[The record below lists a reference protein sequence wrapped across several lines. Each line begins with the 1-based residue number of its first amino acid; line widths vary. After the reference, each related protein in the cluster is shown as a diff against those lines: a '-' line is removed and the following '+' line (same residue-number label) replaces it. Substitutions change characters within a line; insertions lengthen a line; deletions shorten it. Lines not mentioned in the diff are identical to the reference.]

1 MRLDKMI
8 SNQIIDILNF
18 YHDKYNKND
27 FIKDDPIS
35 IPHRFTKKQD
45 IEIAGLF
52 AATLAWGNRTS
63 IINSC
68 NKLMTL
74 MDNQPYNFI
83 LNHSQKE
90 LKPFETFVHRT
101 FNATDLL
108 YFISFLKHHY
118 TQNDSLENLFLN
130 QNIELGLSNFKESFF
145 SLKDFPA
152 RTKKHVS
159 SPENKSTCKR
169 LNMYLRWMVR
179 KDKKGVDFGIWKK
192 IKPAQLYIPLD
203 VHVENYARQ
212 LNLIERKQRDWLTVC
227 ELTSN
232 LKLIDKNDPVRFD
245 FALFGMGIDK
255 AIL

>member
-1 MRLDKMI
+1 MI
-8 SNQIIDILNF
+8 SSQIIDILNF
-18 YHDKYNKND
+18 YHDKYNRKD

-35 IPHRFTKKQD
+35 IPHRYTKNQD

-74 MDNQPYNFI
+74 MDDQPHDFI

-108 YFISFLKHHY
+108 YFIAFLRSHY
-118 TQNDSLENLFLN
+118 SKQDSLENLFLDK
-130 QNIELGLSNFKESFF
+130 NIETGLTQFKQAFF
-145 SLKDFPA
+145 SLTDFPA
-152 RTKKHVS
+152 RTQKHIS
-159 SPENKSTCKR
+159 SPVNKSTCKR

-179 KDKKGVDFGIWKK
+179 KDKNGVDFGIWKK
-192 IKPAQLYIPLD
+192 IKPNQLHIPLD

-227 ELTSN
+227 ELTTN
-232 LKLIDKNDPVRFD
+232 LKMIDSNDPVRFD
-245 FALFGMGIDK
+245 FALFGMGIEK
-255 AIL
+255 VII